1 MPPMSPFD
9 LLNFNLRLTALIVD
23 TQTVMAL
30 RIWGMSGALPQRPG
44 ENLRMVQEKG
54 PAMLKAFAA
63 GSTALMAGKR
73 PDQVVDAA
81 LAPLSRKVRSNRKR
95 LLR

>member
-1 MPPMSPFD
+1 MTPMSPFD
-9 LLNFNLRLTALIVD
+9 LMNFNLRLAALAVD

-54 PAMLKAFAA
+54 PAMVKAFAA
-63 GSTALMAGKR
+63 ASTALMAGKR
-73 PDQVVDAA
+73 LDQVVDAA
-81 LAPLSRKVRSNRKR
+81 LLPLSRKVRSNRRR
-95 LLR
+95 LTR